1 MNGPQTPFQC
11 TDPDAG
17 RRAFLKA
24 AAVATGGALVAGRRS
39 RAQDHQ
45 AEAHTA
51 SAQAPTAPHDV
62 AFESMFVTPSAAG
75 VVNERTNVAFLPQAE
90 LDNLR
95 QAFRVLRANNNA
107 IYNTW
112 VNVHVQA
119 CQHNNNLIW
128 PWHRAYLYYFEQ
140 RLQRANSSANPP
152 VTIPYWNYDRAG
164 NGTGSDTEEFRRLPA
179 PYRPATVGG
188 QPNPLYVARATGVN
202 QGTYVLPYRTVQT
215 DGIVAGSSAYFQ
227 FGTNLENSPHN
238 NVHNQL
244 GLPMRDRFLS
254 PTDPVFWLHHSNMD
268 RAWVRWLQVSGHQ
281 NPTSPTSDMWLDT
294 PLPYFSQQAMFP
306 LKRVREFLDISALGY
321 TYVAQRI
328 EVAMKAGQARV
339 TTSPSLDFSAALVP
353 PPQVAVRPVQIRFD
367 GVQSPRSGVLEVRV
381 FLNAPDA
388 DVGTSLDD
396 PRFVG
401 MFTLYP
407 PHAGHGAADRTVTID
422 LEATETVRVL
432 VAREKGA
439 TKFPVTTVIVPSGRA
454 VVEAQ
459 AETLRLK
466 GVSVRV
472 LD

>member
-1 MNGPQTPFQC
+1 MNGRGVPIRC
-11 TDPDAG
+11 TGPGAS
-17 RRAFLKA
+17 RRAFLMA
-24 AAVATGGALVAGRRS
+24 AAITTGGALATGRRS
-39 RAQDHQ
+39 RADRPQTEGH
-45 AEAHTA
+45 APL
-51 SAQAPTAPHDV
+51 APTAPHDV
-62 AFESMFVTPSAAG
+62 AFEGLFITPSAAAAA
-75 VVNERTNVAFLPQAE
+75 NERINIAFLPQAE

-95 QAFRVLRANNNA
+95 QAFRVLRADNDA

-140 RLQRANSSANPP
+140 RLQRANPSANPP
-152 VTIPYWNYDRAG
+152 VTIPYWNYDRVG
-164 NGTGSDTEEFRRLPA
+164 NGTGSDTQEFRRLPA

-188 QPNPLYVARATGVN
+188 QANPLFVGRATGVN
-202 QGTYVLPYRTVQT
+202 SGTYVLPYRTVQT
-215 DGIVAGSSAYFQ
+215 DGIVTGSAGYFQ

-244 GLPMRDRFLS
+244 GLPMRDRFFS
-254 PTDPVFWLHHSNMD
+254 PSDPVFWLHHSNMD
-268 RAWVRWLQVSGHQ
+268 RAWVHWLQVSGHQ
-281 NPTSPTSDMWLDT
+281 NPAGPAADAWLNT
-294 PLPYFSQQAMFP
+294 PLPYFSQLTMFP
-306 LKRVREFLDISALGY
+306 RKLVREFLDVDALGY
-321 TYVAQRI
+321 TYVEQRI

-339 TTSPSLDFSAALVP
+339 TTSPPLDFSAALLP
-353 PPQVAVRPVQIRFD
+353 PPPPVAVRPVQIRFE
-367 GVQSPRSGVLEVRV
+367 GVEPPRSGVLEVRV
-381 FLNAPDA
+381 FLNAPEADA
-388 DVGTSLDD
+388 GTSLDD

-422 LEATETVRVL
+422 LSATEAVRGL

-439 TKFPVTTVIVPSGRA
+439 ARFPVTIVVVPSGQA
-454 VVEAQ
+454 AAENQ